1 MKYIKVLFILIS
13 TLIGFLF
20 SLPTQANSN
29 KNIIVLQL
37 PWKHQFQFAGYY
49 AAIEKGFYKDEGLEV
64 EIRQADVGTNPVD
77 DILSGESHFSVGNS
91 ELIQYYMEGKPIVV
105 LACIMQHSPSI
116 LISKSVS
123 NLSKP
128 TDFIGK
134 RIMLN
139 ETSSGVDIL
148 AMLYRAGIM
157 RSQFEIVESSL
168 SLNDLLSGRVDAYHG
183 YLSNEPFFMDKF
195 GIPYSVMNPADFG
208 INFYSD
214 CLFTSQQLVFNN
226 PSMVEKFR
234 KASLRGWTYALRN
247 KEELVN
253 TILSKYNPSKTYD
266 HLLYEARVIE
276 RLINPELIEIGH
288 TNSERWFRTAEMLY
302 QLGLIKQIRSIDD
315 FIFKPTTTFYGTW
328 YKLSFL
334 GLATI
339 LVILLFFMF
348 RNFFSFKVRK
358 RLRTLAALG
367 KEIGIKQEELTQL
380 QMRHSILNLSNLE
393 LEGSNNEIANN
404 LSEEL
409 TTIANEIEASIVKL
423 NYSLGKANEEDTI
436 FEPLVSIKNR
446 IIKKNKD
453 LLLYAR
459 IAELRPNQFKQ
470 ISLEDLIGD
479 FTEGIKQQYVLS
491 SNDVRVETLVAFKKY
506 LFEADKLL
514 LFLKS
519 FVGFLYGFER
529 PESLVIK
536 AIQED
541 DRTLEI
547 ILNAKFGIISQG
559 LSHQITGLL
568 SPNQYLPKQ
577 NMSFLA
583 SVKLLRQRNDSIW
596 IDTNGSTD
604 VIIRFRLPCLVL
616 EDVNIMGYNTPPMQ
630 TGLTLATIMRLN
642 SKLIGIADNDHE
654 GYGLIKTMLVGCGC
668 TIFHMQNVDIAIGAI
683 ENLSSIDTLILSI
696 DSYSNDID
704 ISIDRIREYNANLP
718 ILLLVGV
725 DASGLQPNNALN
737 KKFSIL
743 QKPFSQA
750 QIIHAISEAINR
762 KVGRRD

>member
-1 MKYIKVLFILIS
+1 LKNIKVLFILIL
-13 TLIGFLF
+13 TIIGFMF

-77 DILSGESHFSVGNS
+77 DILSGKSHFSVGNS

-105 LACIMQHSPSI
+105 VACIMQHSPSI

-157 RSQFEIVESSL
+157 NSQFEIVESSL

-253 TILSKYNPSKTYD
+253 TILSKYNLSKTYD

-315 FIFKPTTTFYGTW
+315 FIFKPTTIFYGTW
-328 YKLSFL
+328 YKMSIL
-334 GLATI
+334 GLVAI
-339 LVILLFFMF
+339 LGILLFFLL
-348 RNFFSFKVRK
+348 RNFFSFKARK
-358 RLRTLAALG
+358 RLKDLAALC
-367 KEIGIKQEELTQL
+367 KEIGIKQEELSQP
-380 QMRHSILNLSNLE
+380 QMRHSIINHSYFE
-393 LEGSNNEIANN
+393 LDGSNVEIANN

-423 NYSLGKANEEDTI
+423 NYSLGKANEENTI

-459 IAELRPNQFKQ
+459 IVDLRPNQFKQ
-470 ISLEDLIGD
+470 IPLEDLIGD
-479 FTEGIKQQYVLS
+479 FAEEIKQQHILD
-491 SNDVRVETLVAFKKY
+491 SNAVSLETLVAFKKY

-519 FVGFLYGFER
+519 FVGFLYCFEK
-529 PESLVIK
+529 PERIVIK

-541 DRTLEI
+541 DRTLEV
-547 ILNAKFGIISQG
+547 ILNAKFGIIPLG
-559 LSHQITGLL
+559 LSHQITGLQ
-568 SPNQYLPKQ
+568 SPNKYPPKQ
-577 NMSFLA
+577 NISFLA
-583 SVKLLRQRNDSIW
+583 SVKLLRESKNSIW
-596 IDTNGSTD
+596 IDTNGSSD

-616 EDVNIMGYNTPPMQ
+616 EDVNITGYNSPPMQ

-654 GYGLIKTMLVGCGC
+654 SYGLIKTMLVGCGC
-668 TIFHMQNVDIAIGAI
+668 TIFHMQNVDMAIGAI
-683 ENLSSIDTLILSI
+683 ENLTSIDILILSI

-704 ISIDRIREYNANLP
+704 RSIDRIREYNANLP

-725 DASGLQPNNALN
+725 DASSLQPTIALN

-750 QIIHAISEAINR
+750 QIILAISEAINR
-762 KVGRRD
+762 KVGMRG